1 MRRRSAPA
9 KTIGGM
15 PSELAI
21 GCCIEAWA
29 ADKPKP
35 WSPENWQ
42 GVSAWSRHSESFRA
56 WVDSLHLSPE
66 QHHPAKPARSP
77 YSVDFLVE
85 QDEAA
90 RAEQYLA
97 RGGAAIR
104 DLDVLR
110 AAAQRRL
117 SRARVSRGVQL
128 TMRRG

>member
-90 RAEQYLA
+90 EPAIPSPRRGGNTRSRRLA
-97 RGGAAIR
+97 RRCPAAS
-104 DLDVLR
+104 LW
-110 AAAQRRL
+110 
-117 SRARVSRGVQL
+117 ARVSRGVQL